1 MGREAIKTSP
11 SHSMAMISLPP
22 QDGNRPDG
30 RLVHTYSIVARD
42 PESGDL
48 GVAVQSHWFS
58 VGTVVAWA
66 RSGVGAVATQAMA
79 NPSFGPQG
87 LTLMG
92 EGKNACEAVQEVLD
106 ADIGREFRQLAMI
119 DSNGDCEAYTGAK
132 CVAAAG
138 HIVGDGFIVQ
148 ANMMRSDR
156 VWKAMAEAFT
166 SSRGPL
172 AERMLMALEAA
183 EASGG
188 DIRGSQSACLLVVR
202 GRTTG
207 DAWKDKLVDL
217 RVDDAPDPI
226 WELRRLL
233 KVHRAYERMNQGD
246 EALENGNMKLAMEHY
261 STAEAMFP
269 ENEEM
274 AYWHAVTL
282 ANIGEVK
289 ASLPIFQQVFKVNAD
304 WKEMTPRLVPA
315 GLLRVSPA
323 DLKKILGQ

>member
-1 MGREAIKTSP
+1 MSSSP
-11 SHSMAMISLPP
+11 LF
-22 QDGNRPDG
+22 DGKKVDG

-42 PESGDL
+42 PETGEM

-87 LTLMG
+87 LALME
-92 EGKNACEAVQEVLD
+92 EGKSAWQAVQEVID
-106 ADIGREFRQLAMI
+106 ADIGREFRQLAMV
-119 DSNGDCEAYTGAK
+119 DAAGGCDAYTGSK

-138 HIVGDGFIVQ
+138 HIVGEGFTVQ

-156 VWKAMAEAFT
+156 ICPAMAHAFR

-172 AERMLMALEAA
+172 AEKMLMALEAA
-183 EASGG
+183 EAAGG

-202 GRTTG
+202 GTSTQ
-207 DAWKDKLVDL
+207 DASKDKLVDL
-217 RVDDAPDPI
+217 RVDDSPDPI

-233 KVHRAYERMNQGD
+233 KIHRAYERMNLGD
-246 EALENGNMKLAMEHY
+246 EELEKGNMALAMEHY
-261 STAEAMFP
+261 SMAESMFP

-282 ANIGEVK
+282 ANLGELK
-289 ASLPIFQQVFKVNAD
+289 TALPIFAKVFLANPD
-304 WKEMTPRLVPA
+304 WREMTPRLAPA
-315 GLLRVSPA
+315 GLLRVSPD
-323 DLKKILGQ
+323 DLRSILEQ

>member
-1 MGREAIKTSP
+1 MTY
-11 SHSMAMISLPP
+11 LPP
-22 QDGNRPDG
+22 MDGNGPDG
-30 RLVHTYSIVARD
+30 RMVHTYSIVARD
-42 PESGDL
+42 PDTGDM

-66 RSGVGAVATQAMA
+66 QSGVGAVATQALA
-79 NPSFGPQG
+79 NPAFGPQG
-87 LTLMG
+87 LQLMG
-92 EGKNACEAVQEVLD
+92 EGMNAGQAVRELLK
-106 ADIGREFRQLAMI
+106 ADNGREFRQLAMV
-119 DSNGDCEAYTGAK
+119 DSNGVCDVHTGAK

-138 HIVGDGFIVQ
+138 HSVGEGFTVQ

-156 VWKAMAEAFT
+156 VWPAMAHAFR

-183 EASGG
+183 EATGG

-202 GRTTG
+202 GTSTG
-207 DAWKDKLVDL
+207 QPWKDRLVDL
-217 RVDDAPDPI
+217 RVDDAPQPI

-246 EALENGNMKLAMEHY
+246 EALEGGDMALAMEHY
-261 STAEAMFP
+261 SMAEAMFP

-282 ANIGEVK
+282 SNVGEMK
-289 ASLPIFQQVFKVNAD
+289 AALPIFAQVFRANPD

-315 GLLRVSPA
+315 GLLKVSPTE
-323 DLKKILGQ
+323 LKRILGQ